1 MQQFFSTIITI
12 FCICTI
18 SNIERDYHL
27 YRYLSMVTLGWDQ
40 PKPSYD
46 FTTKNSGIYSS
57 YPYDATS
64 HSKEHGIPIST
75 SHACLDM
82 NTVMELRW
90 SGGHLLH
97 RPILQFLK
105 LFPYTFSFF
114 SLSLPTS
121 PSPMCNRPLRR
132 AQPLPPPHL
141 VPHATRPPLTLS

>member
-64 HSKEHGIPIST
+64 HSKEYGIPIST
-75 SHACLDM
+75 PVVHVFLNQLHTNQTKIGSNVINQLFKSGCTIHSPDMKVLFVRGDLLIVPNSATPAQATNLFFQKIKWECKISHIIG
-82 NTVMELRW
+82 T
-90 SGGHLLH
+90 
-97 RPILQFLK
+97 
-105 LFPYTFSFF
+105 
-114 SLSLPTS
+114 
-121 PSPMCNRPLRR
+121 
-132 AQPLPPPHL
+132 
-141 VPHATRPPLTLS
+141 